1 MWTVYLFFLFFY
13 PTFFRHSIL
22 QFFFRFS
29 FLTHCCQLCG
39 GDYNN
44 NHYYKYSLLCFFFLS
59 LSRLTTTINKDYVL
73 RSLLSFSLFDEGK
86 NALGRVLV
94 WWFLLSSLL
103 LFFLLSLLLLIA
115 FFCAAW
121 TIDLYFFMSISPH
134 DCSQISSTYGGNKYG
149 IVKWAGSFCRSAMDN
164 YWTDVV
170 IIKIKYNHI
179 EWEGTGD
186 GVRADRKNN
195 NKSKMNNSSIYIK
208 VLCVFVGVGSSRK
221 INARFCGKLNRPRDS
236 TAREREQGA

>member
-1 MWTVYLFFLFFY
+1 MWLWMWTVYLFFLFFY

-103 LFFLLSLLLLIA
+103 LFFFIIIIIINSLLLCGLDNWPV
-115 FFCAAW
+115 FFYVNFPPWLLA
-121 TIDLYFFMSISPH
+121 DFLY
-134 DCSQISSTYGGNKYG
+134 
-149 IVKWAGSFCRSAMDN
+149 
-164 YWTDVV
+164 
-170 IIKIKYNHI
+170 
-179 EWEGTGD
+179 
-186 GVRADRKNN
+186 VRR
-195 NKSKMNNSSIYIK
+195 
-208 VLCVFVGVGSSRK
+208 
-221 INARFCGKLNRPRDS
+221 
-236 TAREREQGA
+236 Q